1 MLRLDLDR
9 LVGRADRVVVGKVS
23 AVRYLRGA
31 GGRIFT
37 EATVQV
43 ERTVVGAPGKTV
55 TLRALGG
62 VLDGIGMRVAG
73 APEFRVGQRVLAFT
87 ELRQKHRYVIGMRQ
101 GLFQLTRNAQGQS
114 VLRRSLAGLTFAR
127 RDAAGKVQLGA
138 EPTLLDEP
146 QRLEVFIARIQATAK
161 RCAARA
167 DRCLAERRLA
177 APSLPTHQ
185 R

>member
-31 GGRIFT
+31 RGRIFT

-43 ERTVVGAPGKTV
+43 EQTVVGASGKTV

-101 GLFQLTRNAQGQS
+101 GLFQLTRNDQGQS
-114 VLRRSLAGLTFAR
+114 MLRRSLAGLSFAR
-127 RDAAGKVQLGA
+127 RDAAGKVQLAAA
-138 EPTLLDEP
+138 EPTLLDRP
-146 QRLEVFIARIQATAK
+146 QRLEDFIARIQATAK
-161 RCAARA
+161 RCAARS
-167 DRCLAERRLA
+167 DRCL
-177 APSLPTHQ
+177 APSLPT
-185 R
+185 RRR